1 MIPRIKG
8 AVTEFL
14 HTVMYCLK
22 LSYRASGFY
31 TIFRLLARFAQTAL
45 AIGMTWLTG
54 RTADALTGAAEGG
67 MKTVLWLFGMV
78 LLVKLGTKVFS
89 DMNQYCMSM
98 HNDILQNYLNRYTM
112 GEAVK
117 ADMEYY
123 DSPAF
128 YNTIESVKRDSYA
141 VTAIVWNMID
151 GAGALVTFIT
161 AFVMISRNYFL
172 FALLLT
178 FTALPSAIVSR
189 KYTKSVYSWDLQ
201 HIDEQRRMGYLHT
214 VASGRQYVPEVRLYG
229 IGDYLIQKY
238 TGIWKRFY
246 TNRKK
251 LIRKRT
257 VFTIFMNV
265 LPEICTVG
273 MMLYMGV
280 NVLEGRDTIGGYTLY
295 TGLLAQLS
303 GSILMLNHSFTSIY
317 EDRLR
322 IENVKRMEHFEVKV
336 KNTGKRKLSGAV
348 SIEFRD
354 VSFSYP
360 GTDKVVLDH
369 VSFRVEK
376 SAKVCIVGLNGAGKS
391 TVMKLLLRF
400 YDVTSGEILID
411 DIDIREY
418 ELGALRRNFNMFFQQ
433 VNQYSFTLRENI
445 SLSDRDKEPEDAA
458 VYEALRLC
466 DGAGMAQSLPGGL
479 DQYITKSFEPDGVE
493 LSGGQYQKIALARMF
508 YRDSGV
514 VLLDEPSASLDPE
527 AEHRLFCCLEEY
539 CQGKTAVFTSHRL
552 SNIHLADYIVL
563 IENGKVI
570 EKGTHEDLMER
581 QGRYAQL
588 YAYQAEKYRDYG
600 VS

>member
-1 MIPRIKG
+1 M
-8 AVTEFL
+8 
-14 HTVMYCLK
+14 K
-22 LSYRASGFY
+22 LSYRASAFY
-31 TIFRLLARFAQTAL
+31 TIFRLFARFASTAL
-45 AIGMTWLTG
+45 TIGMTWFTG
-54 RTADALTGAAEGG
+54 RMADALTGAAEGG
-67 MKTVLWLFGMV
+67 MRTVLWLFGGI
-78 LLVKLGTKVFS
+78 LAVKLGTKVFS

-98 HNDILQNYLNRYTM
+98 HNEILQNYLNQYTM

-128 YNTIESVKRDSYA
+128 YNTIESVRRDSYA
-141 VTAIVWNMID
+141 VTGIVWKMID
-151 GAGALVTFIT
+151 GAGALMTFVT
-161 AFVMISRNYFL
+161 AFAMISRKYFL
-172 FALLLT
+172 FALLMT
-178 FTALPSAIVSR
+178 FTAIPSAIVSR

-201 HIDEQRRMGYLHT
+201 HIDEQRRMGYLQT
-214 VASGRQYVPEVRLYG
+214 VASGREYAPEIRLYG

-238 TGIWKRFY
+238 TAIWKRFF
-246 TNRKK
+246 TTRKR
-251 LIRKRT
+251 LIKRRT
-257 VFTIFMNV
+257 VFTVFMNI
-265 LPEICTVG
+265 LPELCLVG
-273 MMLYMGV
+273 MMLYMAM
-280 NVLEGRDTIGGYTLY
+280 NVLDGGDTIGGYTLY

-303 GSILMLNHSFTSIY
+303 SGILLLNHSLASIY

-322 IENVKRMEHFEVKV
+322 IENVKRMERLEIKV
-336 KNTGKRKLSGAV
+336 KNTGKRKLRGPV

-360 GTDKVVLDH
+360 GTEKKALDH
-369 VSFRVEK
+369 VSFRAEK
-376 SAKVCIVGLNGAGKS
+376 NAKVCIVGVNGAGKS
-391 TVMKLLLRF
+391 TIMKLLLRF
-400 YDVTSGEILID
+400 YDVTSGNILLN

-418 ELGALRRNFNMFFQQ
+418 ELGILRRHFNMFFQH

-466 DGAGMAQSLPGGL
+466 DGTGLVECLPGGL
-479 DQYITKSFEPDGVE
+479 DQYITKSFEPDGAE

-508 YRDSGV
+508 YRDSSV

-539 CQGKTAVFTSHRL
+539 CRDKTAIFTSHRL

-563 IENGKVI
+563 IENGTVI
-570 EKGTHEDLMER
+570 EKGTHENLMER

-588 YAYQAEKYRDYG
+588 YEYQAEKYREYE

>member
-1 MIPRIKG
+1 MKPRIKDT
-8 AVTEFL
+8 VTQFIR
-14 HTVMYCLK
+14 TIIYCMK
-22 LSYRASGFY
+22 LSYRASAFY
-31 TIFRLLARFAQTAL
+31 TIFRLFARFASTAL
-45 AIGMTWLTG
+45 TIGMTWFTG
-54 RTADALTGAAEGG
+54 RMADALTGAAEGG
-67 MKTVLWLFGMV
+67 MRTVLWLFGGI
-78 LLVKLGTKVFS
+78 LAVKLGTKVFS

-98 HNDILQNYLNRYTM
+98 HNEILQNYLNQYTM

-123 DSPAF
+123 DSPTF
-128 YNTIESVKRDSYA
+128 YNTIESVRRDSYA
-141 VTAIVWNMID
+141 VTGIVWKMID
-151 GAGALVTFIT
+151 GAGALMTFVT
-161 AFVMISRNYFL
+161 AFAMISRKYFL
-172 FALLLT
+172 FALLMT
-178 FTALPSAIVSR
+178 FTAIPSAIVSR

-201 HIDEQRRMGYLHT
+201 HIDEQRRMGYLQT
-214 VASGRQYVPEVRLYG
+214 VASGREYAPEIRLYG

-238 TGIWKRFY
+238 TAIWKRFF
-246 TNRKK
+246 TTRKR
-251 LIRKRT
+251 LIKRRT
-257 VFTIFMNV
+257 VFTVFMNI
-265 LPEICTVG
+265 LPELCLVG
-273 MMLYMGV
+273 MMLYMAM
-280 NVLEGRDTIGGYTLY
+280 NVLDGGDTIGGYTLY

-303 GSILMLNHSFTSIY
+303 SGILLLNHSLASIY

-322 IENVKRMEHFEVKV
+322 IENVKRMERLEIKV
-336 KNTGKRKLSGAV
+336 KNTGKRKLRGPV

-360 GTDKVVLDH
+360 GTEKKALDH
-369 VSFRVEK
+369 VSFRAEK
-376 SAKVCIVGLNGAGKS
+376 NAKVCIVGVNGAGKS
-391 TVMKLLLRF
+391 TIMKLLLRF
-400 YDVTSGEILID
+400 YDVTSGNILLN

-418 ELGALRRNFNMFFQQ
+418 ELGILRRHFNMFFQH

-466 DGAGMAQSLPGGL
+466 DGTGLAECLPGGL
-479 DQYITKSFEPDGVE
+479 DQYITKSFEPDGAE

-508 YRDSGV
+508 YRDSSV

-539 CQGKTAVFTSHRL
+539 CRDKTAIFTSHRL

-563 IENGKVI
+563 IENGTVI
-570 EKGTHEDLMER
+570 EKGTHENLMER

-588 YAYQAEKYRDYG
+588 YEYQAEKYREYE